1 MELSER
7 KTVVEIC
14 LTRTSIQFRFI
25 QRIAEILDSEH
36 RRVIEDTTV
45 VLATKLSLASSKI
58 EGLIATSTENQNT
71 ISKFSRI
78 AKRGKYA
85 VVKESLDAVIK
96 DLEEWQRRF
105 DPSWFLIML
114 IADPFVDVQLQRANA
129 DQLAAVTLNST
140 TTSTARSP
148 LTLAD
153 GVRRA
158 TRPSSTHQAVFLSG
172 LGHDTAIPF
181 STAKSK
187 AVHRKA
193 STETEWYVIDTL
205 PCRPGC
211 DVPALE
217 EDVRDLTRKL
227 SRADPFVFGLLSC
240 KGAIRV
246 FDSAHRDITAFDLVF
261 RAPEGMRSLQSLRQA
276 LLDSDANAPISI
288 SRRVRFAQ
296 ELAKSVSYVHTF
308 DFVHKSIC
316 PESVL
321 IFADFASARN
331 ATFLVGFGEFRSAGG
346 GTIMMG
352 DDAWE
357 RNIYRHP
364 ARQGEH
370 PKDSYKMQHD
380 IYSLGVCLLEIGLW
394 ASFVDYGNE
403 DRPLPKY
410 GQLHRDF
417 LAWAKASGVTLEEQ
431 PPNVAYLGSTA
442 ILVKEYLL
450 KLTGTTLLQRMGE
463 IYAEVVA
470 TCLTCL
476 DENNGD
482 FGEEG
487 EFIDSDEVLVGVRF
501 IEKVLGRLNE
511 ITV

>member
-1 MELSER
+1 
-7 KTVVEIC
+7 
-14 LTRTSIQFRFI
+14 
-25 QRIAEILDSEH
+25 
-36 RRVIEDTTV
+36 
-45 VLATKLSLASSKI
+45 VLATRLSLASSKI
-58 EGLIATSTENQNT
+58 EGLVATSAGNRHLL
-71 ISKFSRI
+71 SKVGRI
-78 AKRGKYA
+78 ARRGKYA

-114 IADPFVDVQLQRANA
+114 IANPVVDVQLQQATS
-129 DQLAAVTLNST
+129 DQLAAATLNPATNSA
-140 TTSTARSP
+140 ARSP
-148 LTLAD
+148 LAQAD
-153 GVRRA
+153 GIRRA
-158 TRPSSTHQAVFLSG
+158 TRPSSTHHGVFLPG
-172 LGHDTAIPF
+172 LGDDTAIPF

-193 STETEWYVIDTL
+193 STEIEWYIIDTL

-211 DVPALE
+211 DVAALE

-246 FDSAHRDITAFDLVF
+246 FDSAHRDIAAFDLVF
-261 RAPEGMRSLQSLRQA
+261 RAPEGSKSLQSLRQT

-321 IFADFASARN
+321 IFADPELARN
-331 ATFLVGFGEFRSAGG
+331 PTFLVGFGEFRSAGG

-364 ARQGEH
+364 ARQGTN

-380 IYSLGVCLLEIGLW
+380 IYSLGVCLLELGLW
-394 ASFVDYGNE
+394 ASFVDYGE
-403 DRPLPKY
+403 DDPPLPKY

-417 LAWAKASGVTLEEQ
+417 VAWAKTASVELEEQ

-442 ILVKEYLL
+442 ILLKQYLL
-450 KLTGTTLLQRMGE
+450 KLARTALLQRMGE
-463 IYAEVVA
+463 IYAEVVV

-476 DENNGD
+476 DENNDD
-482 FGEEG
+482 FGEEA
-487 EFIDSDEVLVGVRF
+487 EFIDADEVLVGVRF